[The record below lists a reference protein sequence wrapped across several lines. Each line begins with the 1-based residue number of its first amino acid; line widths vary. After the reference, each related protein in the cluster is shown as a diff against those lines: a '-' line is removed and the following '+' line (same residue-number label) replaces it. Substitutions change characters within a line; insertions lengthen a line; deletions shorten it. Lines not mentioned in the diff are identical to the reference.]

1 MAYIKLRVLLVLM
14 TAAVYLVSS
23 FAEADTVTVRGLG
36 DAGWDSG
43 DTRAAGYLNNNNPP
57 DNQLMRGRPR
67 ADNPTLLEDTLINE
81 RLSFGSPPIAA
92 PVGPGALRFTTPEN
106 GDKAT
111 VDRRDF
117 DVTLSDPDLGFNY
130 AWLRVSD
137 GSPTAAA
144 PALKLIIDTS
154 EPNPTD
160 DTAADRGETVGDKI
174 LVYEPYLQSTTLDD
188 TWTIES
194 PDRSQ
199 GWWWLVNLTSTGS
212 TLPATNEA
220 DLRTLA
226 DWSTTFDTSGL
237 GLDANIVSVQIGI
250 GSGNPGLDSFVDSFE
265 FTSSPGTT
273 QWNFGVPEPT
283 TACLLA
289 LLGTALLRR
298 KSR

>member
-1 MAYIKLRVLLVLM
+1 MAYIKPRVLLVLM
-14 TAAVYLVSS
+14 TTAVYLISS
-23 FAEADTVTVRGLG
+23 SAEADTVQGL
-36 DAGWDSG
+36 DQACWDSG

-57 DNQLMRGRPR
+57 DNQLVRGRPL
-67 ADNPTLLEDTLINE
+67 ADNPTLLEDTLIDE
-81 RLSFGSPPIAA
+81 RLSCGSPPIAA

-130 AWLRVSD
+130 AWLRVAS
-137 GSPTAAA
+137 GSPTTAA

-154 EPNPTD
+154 ELNPTGD
-160 DTAADRGETVGDKI
+160 RAADRGETVGDKI

-199 GWWWLVNLTSTGS
+199 GWWWLVNLTSTPS

-220 DLRTLA
+220 DLRTLE
-226 DWSTTFDTSGL
+226 DWSTTFDASGL
-237 GLDANIVSVQIGI
+237 GLDAKIISTQIGV
-250 GSGNPGLDSFVDSFE
+250 GSANPGLVSFVDYFE
-265 FTSSPGTT
+265 FTSGSGTT